1 MPLTSVTQE
10 TKPQPAEPPATDAPT
25 DPPLKCTLNIR
36 CDELLKED
44 NMATLLAQ
52 AASKGAYVP
61 SSGWILSKE
70 VPFTE
75 GETVFSVLTQN
86 AVIQ

>member
-1 MPLTSVTQE
+1 
-10 TKPQPAEPPATDAPT
+10 
-25 DPPLKCTLNIR
+25 
-36 CDELLKED
+36 
-44 NMATLLAQ
+44 MATLLAQ
-52 AASKGAYVP
+52 DASKGAYVP